1 MSLTINDLV
10 KQAVSFAL
18 TKNWE
23 EAIKTNLLILEEKIP
38 ELGEEQDSS
47 KYVTTIKVETN
58 LRLGFAYL
66 QLGEFKKAKK
76 HYKEVLSF
84 DPINKIALDK
94 MKLVKEEKTEAFIV
108 PDMDIL
114 LKEPGTSIEVPL
126 EILTKGVTAE
136 KFIFG
141 EELLYRVNNKIISI
155 HKDNQTQSLINYLTE
170 AVAKNFLRALKEK
183 AEIQIKFVGGKDKKI
198 RVIITSSVSVFPSE
212 KQDIRP
218 YVKSSDDGDTLIE
231 EDGEIVT
238 EKEVKDEDGERIK
251 KDTSGSEDD
260 NDHND

>member
-18 TKNWE
+18 SKNWE
-23 EAIKTNLLILEEKIP
+23 EAIKTNLFILEEKLP
-38 ELGEEQDSS
+38 ELGEDQDTS
-47 KYVTTIKVETN
+47 KYITTLKIEAH

-66 QLGEFKKAKK
+66 QLEDFKKAKK
-76 HYKEVLSF
+76 HYKEVLVF

-94 MKLVKEEKTEAFIV
+94 MRLVKEEKTEAFIV
-108 PDMDIL
+108 PDINVL
-114 LKEPGTSIEVPL
+114 LKEPGTSIEIPL

-141 EELLYRVNNKIISI
+141 EELLYKINNKIISI
-155 HKDNQTQSLINYLTE
+155 HKDNPNQSLINYLTE
-170 AVAKNFLRALKEK
+170 AVAKNFLRAIKEK
-183 AEIQIKFVGGKDKKI
+183 AEIKIKYIGGKDKKI

-218 YVKSSDDGDTLIE
+218 YVKSSDEGDTLIE

-238 EKEVKDEDGERIK
+238 EKEVKSEEESERPRK
-251 KDTSGSEDD
+251 NLDQEED